1 MSQLTPQIWGLTP
14 GAKYGT
20 KAIDQMQSAS
30 QKMATYVNMAKGFKD
45 GDLTYKMNMVHGQ
58 QASAVVRDLLVD
70 DLVYDRNGSPVLK
83 DGKVQIASK
92 NGIPQGRFQK
102 WNDLQWQLGV
112 RDDTGFT
119 HSQEVQSY
127 KAIIEQFIRW
137 PAPEPE
143 IMPERDLG
151 RGVLKWTYFRT
162 NDIPAPGESLTF
174 EQRGNTIPTNTTY
187 DANLM
192 GFYYDYHLDMVTRD
206 ASNNPNT
213 VYNLLPRKQEWI
225 MQELTRSMAVYKQW
239 YHYRGTSIEGLNDL
253 GVTGLIN
260 DSAVTNQTTIGDAG
274 DLTSSYLG
282 VTKAAMDLAQ
292 TLLDAK
298 RFAPYT
304 LDLSPGAFICAV
316 KNINPY
322 NGKNE
327 IQNLYDSTNEKKMQM
342 FNEIRINPFL
352 IEGVTETSSTGA
364 MAVYKTGQ
372 QDFEYVFSYPMAFY
386 PLPPVSLGVDGK
398 LLFMGKTILYQP
410 SAVAYGG
417 SLKTA

>member
-1 MSQLTPQIWGLTP
+1 MSNITPQIWGLTP
-14 GAKYGT
+14 GVKYGQ
-20 KAIDQMQSAS
+20 KAIDQIQNMS
-30 QKMATYVNMAKGFKD
+30 QEMTKYVNMAKGYKD
-45 GDLTYKMNMVHGQ
+45 GDMTYKMNMLRGERD
-58 QASAVVRDLLVD
+58 AAMVRDLLVD
-70 DLVYDRNGSPVLK
+70 DLLLDKKGSPILGK
-83 DGKVQIASK
+83 DGKVQIAGK
-92 NGIPQGRFQK
+92 NRWQK
-102 WNDLQWQLGV
+102 WNDMQYQRGV

-119 HSQEVQSY
+119 HSGEVQSY
-127 KAIIEQFIRW
+127 KAIIERYIRW

-143 IMPERDLG
+143 IIPERDLG
-151 RGVLKWTYFRT
+151 RGILKWTYFRT
-162 NDIPAPGESLTF
+162 NDIPAPSESLTF
-174 EQRGNTIPTNTTY
+174 EQRGNTIPTNTQY
-187 DANLM
+187 DASLM

-213 VYNLLPRKQEWI
+213 VYSLQPRKQEWI

-253 GVTGLIN
+253 GITGLIN
-260 DSAVTNQTTIGDAG
+260 DSAVTNDTTIGDAG

-282 VTKAAMDLAQ
+282 VTKAAEDLAQ

-298 RFAPYT
+298 RFPPYT
-304 LDLSPGAFICAV
+304 LDLSPGAFIRAS

-322 NGKNE
+322 NGKTE
-327 IQNLYDSTNEKKMQM
+327 IQNIYDLPTEKKVQM
-342 FNEIRINPFL
+342 FDQIRINPFL
-352 IEGVTETSSTGA
+352 INGVTETSSTGA
-364 MAVYKTGQ
+364 MAVYKVGQ
-372 QDFEYVFSYPMAFY
+372 QDFEFAYSYPMAFY